1 MSSENVSETLS
12 YVTDIESAE
21 KLLHEHDLETTT
33 CFVMYYS
40 YGVGKG
46 KPKVRG
52 APQMNSGYERECC
65 MEGCRGVGFMG
76 RPRGEGDPKTF
87 HCGIPWKLH
96 VKSTLSFGFE
106 RMQKLEKME

>member
-87 HCGIPWKLH
+87 HCGIPKKLH
-96 VKSTLSFGFE
+96 VKSTLSFDFE
-106 RMQKLEKME
+106 RMHKLEKME